1 MNRGEIKVLIRE
13 LSRKTGVSVRSI
25 RYYETKKLLI
35 PKRLENG
42 YREYDETAVERV
54 KTIQLYL
61 NLGLNTDDIAQ
72 IIDCP
77 TSMQSGRPLCKLVQ
91 ELYKA
96 KLADVNS
103 KIAILHQVQLRL
115 QERIQDFEES

>member
-1 MNRGEIKVLIRE
+1 MLIRE
-13 LSRKTGVSVRSI
+13 LSCKTGASVRSI

-42 YREYDETAVERV
+42 YREYDERAVERV
-54 KTIQLYL
+54 KTIQLYIS
-61 NLGLNTDDIAQ
+61 LGLNTDDIAQ

-77 TSMQSGRPLCKLVQ
+77 DSMQSGRPLCKLAQ

-115 QERIQDFEES
+115 KERIQDFEES

>member
-1 MNRGEIKVLIRE
+1 MLIRE
-13 LSRKTGVSVRSI
+13 LSRKTSASVRSI

-54 KTIQLYL
+54 KTIQLYIS
-61 NLGLNTDDIAQ
+61 LGLNTDDIAQ

-77 TSMQSGRPLCKLVQ
+77 TSMQSGRPLCKLVRK
-91 ELYKA
+91 LYKA